1 MVNSFIGI
9 VKFIYIFWVS
19 YFSRHSLF
27 WKHMCRKYL
36 ISDVQLACD
45 IKKVTLP
52 TRCPNFGKS
61 TLFVCIYGLN
71 SHLKFSFRS
80 TLEKKHQN
88 LPLQNPT
95 FVCSTRTFYRSAI
108 FQTTSPTPKIQ
119 AVLLNIRTLSMKHKR
134 AGVEHGSYRLW
145 QNSWS

>member
-1 MVNSFIGI
+1 M
-9 VKFIYIFWVS
+9 S

-36 ISDVQLACD
+36 ISDVQLASD

-52 TRCPNFGKS
+52 KKCPNFGKS
-61 TLFVCIYGLN
+61 TLFVSIHGLN

-88 LPLQNPT
+88 LPLQDPT
-95 FVCSTRTFYRSAI
+95 FVCSTRNVYRSAI
-108 FQTTSPTPKIQ
+108 FQKTSPPPKIL
-119 AVLLNIRTLSMKHKR
+119 AVLLNIRTFSMKYKR
-134 AGVEHGSYRLW
+134 PDVEHGSYRL
-145 QNSWS
+145 